1 MENWAETQMLIWNS
15 QWGKKAYFSIAP
27 LLRKLSTM
35 LCRHFHHV
43 SPRTVISS
51 APAVPSSWSSG
62 GWQGFPT
69 RCEDPH
75 QPPAPQMP
83 YQALLADAGSHDLS
97 NLWWGAVSS
106 CMTPSSC
113 LPCKDPSAVLAR
125 CEVRAFLGSLM
136 SLGWDFHVPLSAG
149 LLAACISCTG
159 TCWAKA
165 LGPGEFRLFGQ
176 KSCISS
182 RSLLC

>member
-1 MENWAETQMLIWNS
+1 MENCAETQMLNWNS
-15 QWGKKAYFSIAP
+15 QWGKKAYFPIAP

-43 SPRTVISS
+43 PPRKIISS

-75 QPPAPQMP
+75 QPPAPLMP

-106 CMTPSSC
+106 CMTC
-113 LPCKDPSAVLAR
+113 LPCKELSAVLAR
-125 CEVRAFLGSLM
+125 CKVRAFLWSVISLE
-136 SLGWDFHVPLSAG
+136 WDFHVPLSSVSLTARVS
-149 LLAACISCTG
+149 CIG
-159 TCWAKA
+159 TFWAKA

-176 KSCISS
+176 ESCISS
-182 RSLLC
+182 LSLVC